1 MQVVRGTLDA
11 PLCVT
16 DALAVHGT
24 VTGPVRV
31 MSTAELV
38 LRGVCKGDIVVAPG
52 ARAEIW
58 GIVEGNVINQG
69 GDVYLSGLVE
79 GYVDRAA
86 GHTDVAPDFRA
97 KRGFSS

>member
-1 MQVVRGTLDA
+1 
-11 PLCVT
+11 
-16 DALAVHGT
+16 
-24 VTGPVRV
+24 

-52 ARAEIW
+52 GKAEIW

-69 GDVYLSGLVE
+69 GDIYLSGHVE

-86 GHTDVAPDFRA
+86 GHTAVAPDFRPR
-97 KRGFSS
+97 RGFST